1 MEEEKAEEGQQLS
14 QTPVS
19 GQARQWS
26 PGPSISQAYEG
37 LAEEPVRGSAWA
49 EAMKRDRKKMSTLK
63 ADLGC
68 ACSKL
73 FTGGGGG
80 VRLPEIAGCGI
91 FPVSLLPQQ
100 LTCVMVSVVL
110 LTC

>member
-1 MEEEKAEEGQQLS
+1 M
-14 QTPVS
+14 S

-26 PGPSISQAYEG
+26 QGPSISQGYEG
-37 LAEEPVRGSAWA
+37 LAEEPVRGSVWA

-63 ADLGC
+63 ADLG
-68 ACSKL
+68 SI
-73 FTGGGGG
+73 GGRDE
-80 VRLPEIAGCGI
+80 VRLPEIAGCGQACPKPGL